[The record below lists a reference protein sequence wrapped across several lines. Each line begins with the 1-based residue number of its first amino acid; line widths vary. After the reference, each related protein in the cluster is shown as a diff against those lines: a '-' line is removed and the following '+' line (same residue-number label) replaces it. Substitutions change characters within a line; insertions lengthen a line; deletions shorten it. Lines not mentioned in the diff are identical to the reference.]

1 MAKVLILG
9 AGYGGM
15 SAAVKMEKAKIPFTI
30 INKHS
35 YHYFT
40 TLLHEPAGG
49 RNSFEPYSVEISE
62 VVNGPEATIVK
73 DVIKSIKADE
83 KRVIGE
89 KGEYTYDYLIYALG
103 NAPEFF
109 GIPGLQ
115 EHSMLLRSL
124 ETAKEIRSHI
134 EEMFAL
140 YAADKDPSRL
150 RIVVGGAGLTG
161 VELCGE
167 LAESLP
173 HLASKYKVPES
184 KIELINLEAAPTIL
198 PMLDK
203 RLQDSAWDVLQS
215 KGVRIRTNEKIVRV
229 GENEVE
235 LATGEKIDAKTIIW
249 TGGVRAN
256 PLLSE
261 AGFDCDPR
269 GRAKVNEY
277 LQSVDYPEIFVLGDS
292 ACFVGEDG
300 RPLPPTAQLAGQM
313 GDHVV
318 ENLQALMKGQPMK
331 KFEFHYMGTLA
342 SLGSEVGVGS
352 VKGFKAKGVTATLM
366 KEASKAKWL
375 INLGGISLLAKKNK
389 QFSRTY

>member
-1 MAKVLILG
+1 MAKILILG

-15 SAAVKMEKAKIPFTI
+15 AAAVKMQKSRIPFTI
-30 INKHS
+30 VNKHS

-49 RNSFEPYSVEISE
+49 RNDFDPYYVEISDILK
-62 VVNGPEATIVK
+62 GPEATITK
-73 DVIKSIKADE
+73 DTIVELKPEE
-83 KRVIGE
+83 KRVIG
-89 KGEYTYDYLIYALG
+89 KHGEYTYDYLVFALG

-109 GIPGLQ
+109 GIPGLA
-115 EHSMLLRSL
+115 EHSLLLRSL

-134 EEMFAL
+134 ENMFAD
-140 YAADKDPSRL
+140 YAVDKDPSRI

-167 LAESLP
+167 LAEWLP
-173 HLASKYKVPES
+173 HLASKYRIPDS

-198 PMLDK
+198 PMLDQ
-203 RLQDSAWDVLQS
+203 RLQDTAREVLES

-235 LATGEKIDAKTIIW
+235 LATGEKIETKTIIW

-256 PLLSE
+256 PLLAQ

-269 GRAKVNEY
+269 GRAKVNEF
-277 LQSVDYPEIFVLGDS
+277 LQSVDYPEIFVIGDS
-292 ACFVGEDG
+292 AAFIGEDG
-300 RPLPPTAQLAGQM
+300 RPLPPTAQLATQM

-318 ENLQALMKGQPMK
+318 DNVLALMKGEPLK
-331 KFEFHYMGTLA
+331 KFTFNYMGTLA
-342 SLGSEVGVGS
+342 SLGSEVGVGN
-352 VKGFKAKGVTATLM
+352 VKGFRTKGVTATLM

-375 INLGGISLLAKKNK
+375 INLGGVSLLAKKNK
-389 QFSRTY
+389 QFTRNH

>member
-1 MAKVLILG
+1 MAKILILG

-15 SAAVKMEKAKIPFTI
+15 AAAVKMQKARIPFMI
-30 INKHS
+30 VNKHS

-49 RNSFEPYSVEISE
+49 RNDFDPYYVEISDVLE
-62 VVNGPEATIVK
+62 GSQATIVK
-73 DVIKSIKADE
+73 DTIAEIKPEE

-89 KGEYTYDYLIYALG
+89 NGEYIYDYLIFALG

-109 GIPGLQ
+109 GIPGLA

-124 ETAKEIRSHI
+124 ETAKEIRTHI
-134 EEMFAL
+134 ENMLAA
-140 YAADKDPSRL
+140 YAVDKDQSRI

-167 LAESLP
+167 LAEWLP
-173 HLASKYKVPES
+173 HLASKYRIPDS

-203 RLQDSAWDVLQS
+203 RLQDTAREVLES
-215 KGVRIRTNEKIVRV
+215 KGVQIRTNEKIVRV
-229 GENEVE
+229 EEHKVE
-235 LATGEKIDAKTIIW
+235 LATGETIEAHSIIW

-256 PLLSE
+256 PLLSQ

-269 GRAKVNEY
+269 GRAKVNDF
-277 LQSVDYPEIFVLGDS
+277 LQSVDYPEVFVIGDS
-292 ACFVGEDG
+292 AAFTGEDG
-300 RPLPPTAQLAGQM
+300 RPLPPTAQLATQM
-313 GDHVV
+313 GEQVV
-318 ENLQALMKGQPMK
+318 DNVLALMKGLPMK
-331 KFEFHYMGTLA
+331 KFEFNYMGTLA
-342 SLGSEVGVGS
+342 SLGSEVGVGN
-352 VKGFKAKGVTATLM
+352 VKGFRAKGITATLM

-375 INLGGISLLAKKNK
+375 INLGGMSLLAKKNR
-389 QFSRTY
+389 QFTRSH

>member
-1 MAKVLILG
+1 MSKVLILG
-9 AGYGGM
+9 AGYGGLA
-15 SAAVKMEKAKIPFTI
+15 AAVKMQKAKIPFTI
-30 INKHS
+30 VNKHS

-49 RNSFEPYSVEISE
+49 RNDFEPYSVELSE
-62 VVNGPEATIVK
+62 VLKGPEATIVK
-73 DVIKSIKADE
+73 DEIKGIKPAE
-83 KRVIGE
+83 KKVIG
-89 KGEYTYDYLIYALG
+89 KNGEHSYDYLIYALG

-115 EHSMLLRSL
+115 EHSLLLRSL

-134 EEMFAL
+134 EENFAA

-167 LAESLP
+167 LAEYLP
-173 HLASKYKVPES
+173 HLASKYRVPDN

-198 PMLDK
+198 PMLDQ
-203 RLQDSAWDVLQS
+203 RLQETALEVLTN
-215 KGVRIRTNEKIVRV
+215 KGVQVRTNEKIVRV

-235 LATGEKIDAKTIIW
+235 LATGEKINARTIIW

-269 GRAKVNEY
+269 GRAKVNEF
-277 LQSVDYPEIFVLGDS
+277 LQSVDYPDIFVIGDS
-292 ACFVGEDG
+292 SCFIGEDG

-318 ENLQALMKGQPMK
+318 DNLQALMKGEPMK
-331 KFEFHYMGTLA
+331 KFVFNYMGTLA
-342 SLGSEVGVGS
+342 SIGAEVGVGN
-352 VKGFKAKGVTATLM
+352 VKGFRAKGVTASLM

-375 INLGGISLLAKKNK
+375 INLGGLSLLAKKNK
-389 QFSRTY
+389 QFTKSY

>member
-1 MAKVLILG
+1 MAKVLLLG

-15 SAAVKMEKAKIPFTI
+15 AAAVNMQKRRIPFTI

-49 RNSFEPYSVEISE
+49 RNDFDPYYVELSDILNSKE
-62 VVNGPEATIVK
+62 VTIVK
-73 DVIKSIKADE
+73 DLVKEIRPKEKKVIT
-83 KRVIGE
+83 E
-89 KGEYTYDYLIYALG
+89 KGEYEFDYLIFALG

-109 GIPGLQ
+109 GIPGLA
-115 EHSMLLRSL
+115 EHSLLLRSL
-124 ETAKEIRSHI
+124 NTAKEIRSHI
-134 EEMFAL
+134 EEMFAE
-140 YAADKDPSRL
+140 YAADKDPARL

-167 LAESLP
+167 LAEYLP
-173 HLASKYKVPES
+173 HLASKFHIPDS

-203 RLQDSAWDVLQS
+203 GLQEEALHQLS
-215 KGVRIRTNEKIVRV
+215 KHGVQVRTNEKIVRV
-229 GENEVE
+229 DQDLVE
-235 LATGEKIDAKTIIW
+235 LATGEQIHAKTIIW

-256 PLLSE
+256 PLLQE

-277 LQSVDYPEIFVLGDS
+277 LQSVNYSNIFVLGDS

-300 RPLPPTAQLAGQM
+300 RPLPPTAQLAQQM
-313 GDHVV
+313 GQHVV
-318 ENLQALMKGQPMK
+318 DNIVAITNGQPLK
-331 KFEFHYMGTLA
+331 PFSFHYMGTLA
-342 SLGSEVGVGS
+342 SLGSDIGVGN
-352 VKGFKAKGVTATLM
+352 VKGMRIKRSVAALM

-375 INLGGISLLAKKNK
+375 LTIGGIGLLAKKNR
-389 QFSRTY
+389 QFTKSV